1 MDQTHL
7 ERPLAK
13 AQKAL
18 ESAPRFQL
26 REPERKEKE
35 SDHSF
40 RLRTYEM
47 LLEDLAKF
55 KDDAEKRV
63 AALQHAID
71 AAAYN
76 ANESGLSWG
85 KVGRALGMTSQGAH
99 KRYAAGAQD
108 RNLEN
113 FRKEFAQELAAQEKP
128 NV

>member
-26 REPERKEKE
+26 REPERKEEE

-40 RLRTYEM
+40 RLRTYKM

-71 AAAYN
+71 AAAYH

-85 KVGRALGMTSQGAH
+85 KVGKALGMTSQGAH
-99 KRYAAGAQD
+99 KRYAAGASQ
-108 RNLEN
+108 RHLEE
-113 FRKEFAQELAAQEKP
+113 FRAQYLE
-128 NV
+128 